1 MFFLKIYTAILFQLI
16 IWSGFSIIEWLS
28 RHDLIL
34 YKVFMFG
41 VFFYLA
47 IIIGNSII
55 KSTRKTM
62 LATMISLS
70 IYGSFHLIMTIISV
84 V

>member
-1 MFFLKIYTAILFQLI
+1 MKIYTAILFQLI

-47 IIIGNSII
+47 IIIGNTII

-62 LATMISLS
+62 LATMISLA